1 MAEQYCVYILTNQRH
16 TVLYT
21 GVTGNLKRRVHQH
34 REKLLS
40 GFASRYNVSK
50 LVLYECTED
59 PSAAISREKQ
69 IKAGSCSKKIELV
82 NRFNPDWRDL
92 YADFGA
98 FTLTGIALSAI
109 DGDFALFD
117 HIYLGRTVRDFEL
130 SSPAVLEKS
139 NK

>member
-1 MAEQYCVYILTNQRH
+1 MTDQYYIYILTNQTH

-21 GVTGNLKRRVHQH
+21 GVTNDLKRRIYQH

-40 GFASRYNVSK
+40 GFTSRYNVSK

-69 IKAGSCSKKIELV
+69 IKAGSRRKKIELV

-92 YADFGA
+92 YDE
-98 FTLTGIALSAI
+98 ISA
-109 DGDFALFD
+109 
-117 HIYLGRTVRDFEL
+117 
-130 SSPAVLEKS
+130 
-139 NK
+139 